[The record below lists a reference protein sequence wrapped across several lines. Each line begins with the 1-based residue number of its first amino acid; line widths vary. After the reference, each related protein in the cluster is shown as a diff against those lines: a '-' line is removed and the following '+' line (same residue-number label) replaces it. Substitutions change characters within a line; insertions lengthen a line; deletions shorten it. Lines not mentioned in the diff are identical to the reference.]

1 MEFGFDFVEFRF
13 EFSKLLIVGFF
24 VNSCNSIGFLR
35 KLTF

>member
-1 MEFGFDFVEFRF
+1 MELGFDFVEFSF

-24 VNSCNSIGFLR
+24 VNSCNSISFLS